1 MQTNNIRRE
10 WFIRFALVFFC
21 AGFWRG
27 ELMFISFPLLTVAWL
42 MDGGIYRL
50 RQVITIPLTQAIL
63 LLCALLLLGLLWGE
77 WSQDGR
83 MKWVK
88 YFSLLV
94 FIPFYALIDE
104 ERLPWALGGLI
115 VSYLCV
121 LAVGVYQWF
130 TIDAQGIPLLGM
142 SYLSFSAML
151 GIGAIV
157 TSGMACM
164 NPSVRLQILLVI
176 ATLVLLFVQF
186 HQNGRI
192 FLLVTLI
199 SILLIAFLRYQ
210 IEMRKFLMI
219 LISVLV
225 VAVVFAYSSPVF
237 QARLIQIK
245 SDIELLQQGN
255 YSSSLG
261 YRLAMWDVG
270 LHGIAERPLSGFGT
284 GMPEKYFEKTITTYK
299 DGLYKDLPEFQE
311 TAHYHNDWIEI
322 GMHIGVP
329 GILVL
334 GFLLWSWY
342 QAFHRNNLNLLGLGL
357 ISFIFLSG
365 LTDTFII
372 FSRTPILLLII
383 TAIALNWYKREQQN

>member
-1 MQTNNIRRE
+1 MQTNNTRRE
-10 WFIRFALVFFC
+10 WFIRFTLVFFC

-27 ELMFISFPLLTVAWL
+27 ELMFISFPLLTVAWF

-50 RQVITIPLTQAIL
+50 RQVVRIPLTQAIL
-63 LLCALLLLGLLWGE
+63 LLCALLLLGLLWSE
-77 WSQDGR
+77 WPQDGR

-94 FIPFYALIDE
+94 FIPFCALINK

-121 LAVGVYQWF
+121 LAVGVYQWL

-157 TSGMACM
+157 TSGIACM
-164 NPSVRLQILLVI
+164 NPPVRLQLLFVI
-176 ATLVLLFVQF
+176 ATLVLLFIQF

-210 IEMRKFLMI
+210 IEMRKFLTI
-219 LISVLV
+219 LVSVLI

-284 GMPEKYFEKTITTYK
+284 GVPEKYFEKTITTYK

-329 GILVL
+329 GMLVL

-342 QAFHRNNLNLLGLGL
+342 QAFHRNNLNLLGSGL

-372 FSRTPILLLII
+372 FSRTPVLLLII
-383 TAIALNWYKREQQN
+383 TAIAINWHKREQQS

>member
-1 MQTNNIRRE
+1 MQTNNTRRE
-10 WFIRFALVFFC
+10 WFIRFTLVFFC

-27 ELMFISFPLLTVAWL
+27 ELMFISFPLLTVAWF

-50 RQVITIPLTQAIL
+50 RQVVRIPLTQAIL
-63 LLCALLLLGLLWGE
+63 LLCALLLLGLLWSE
-77 WSQDGR
+77 WPQDGR

-94 FIPFYALIDE
+94 FIPFCALINK

-121 LAVGVYQWF
+121 LAVGVYQWL

-157 TSGMACM
+157 TSGIACM
-164 NPSVRLQILLVI
+164 HPSVRLQILLVI
-176 ATLVLLFVQF
+176 ATLVLLFIQF

-210 IEMRKFLMI
+210 IEMRKFLTI
-219 LISVLV
+219 LVSVLI

-284 GMPEKYFEKTITTYK
+284 GMPEKYFEKTIATYK

-329 GILVL
+329 GMLVL

-342 QAFHRNNLNLLGLGL
+342 QAFNRNNLNLLGLGL

-383 TAIALNWYKREQQN
+383 TAIAINWHKREQQN

>member
-1 MQTNNIRRE
+1 MQTNNSRRE

-21 AGFWRG
+21 AGFWRS
-27 ELMFISFPLLTVAWL
+27 ESMLISSSLLTVAWL

-50 RQVITIPLTQAIL
+50 RQVIKIPLAQAIL

-77 WSQDGR
+77 WPQDGR
-83 MKWVK
+83 MKWMK
-88 YFSLLV
+88 YFTLLV
-94 FIPFYALIDE
+94 FIPFYTLINK
-104 ERLPWALGGLI
+104 ERLLWALGGLI
-115 VSYLCV
+115 AGYLCI
-121 LAVGVYQWF
+121 LAVGVYQWL

-157 TSGMACM
+157 ASGIACM
-164 NPSVRLQILLVI
+164 NPSVRLQLLLVI
-176 ATLVLLFVQF
+176 ATLVLLFIQF

-192 FLLVTLI
+192 FLLVTLM
-199 SILLIAFLRYQ
+199 SILLMTFLRYQ
-210 IEMRKFLMI
+210 IEMRKFLTI
-219 LISVLV
+219 LVSVLIV
-225 VAVVFAYSSPVF
+225 TVAFAYSSPVF
-237 QARLIQIK
+237 QARLMQIK

-261 YRLAMWDVG
+261 YRFAMWDVG

-284 GMPEKYFEKTITTYK
+284 GVPEKYFDKTITTFK

-311 TAHYHNDWIEI
+311 TVHYHNDWIEI

-329 GILVL
+329 GMLAL

-342 QAFHRNNLNLLGLGL
+342 QVFHRNNLKLLGSGL

-365 LTDTFII
+365 FTDTFII
-372 FSRTPILLLII
+372 FSRTPVLLLII
-383 TAIALNWYKREQQN
+383 TAIAINWYEREQES

>member
-1 MQTNNIRRE
+1 MQTNNTRRE

-27 ELMFISFPLLTVAWL
+27 ELMFISFPLLTVAWF

-50 RQVITIPLTQAIL
+50 REVITIPLTQAIL
-63 LLCALLLLGLLWGE
+63 LLCALLTLGVLWGE
-77 WSQDGR
+77 WPQDGR

-94 FIPFYALIDE
+94 FIPFYALIDKA
-104 ERLPWALGGLI
+104 RLPWALGGLI

-121 LAVGVYQWF
+121 LVVGVYQWL

-157 TSGMACM
+157 TSGIACM
-164 NPSVRLQILLVI
+164 NPSIRLQILFVI
-176 ATLVLLFVQF
+176 ATLVLLFIQF

-210 IEMRKFLMI
+210 IEMRKFLTI
-219 LISVLV
+219 LISVLM

-284 GMPEKYFEKTITTYK
+284 GMPEKYFEKTIATYK

-329 GILVL
+329 GMLIL

-342 QAFHRNNLNLLGLGL
+342 QAFQRNNLNLLGLGL

-383 TAIALNWYKREQQN
+383 TAIAINWYKREHEH

>member
-1 MQTNNIRRE
+1 MQTNNTRRE

-27 ELMFISFPLLTVAWL
+27 ELMFISFPLLTVAWF

-50 RQVITIPLTQAIL
+50 REVITIPLTQAIL
-63 LLCALLLLGLLWGE
+63 LLCALLTLGVLWGE
-77 WSQDGR
+77 WPQDGR

-94 FIPFYALIDE
+94 FIPFYALIDK

-121 LAVGVYQWF
+121 LVVGVYQWL

-157 TSGMACM
+157 TSGIACM
-164 NPSVRLQILLVI
+164 NPSVRLQILFVI
-176 ATLVLLFVQF
+176 ATLVLLFIQF

-210 IEMRKFLMI
+210 IEMRKFLTI
-219 LISVLV
+219 LISVLM

-284 GMPEKYFEKTITTYK
+284 GMPEKYFEKTIVTYK

-329 GILVL
+329 GMLIL

-342 QAFHRNNLNLLGLGL
+342 QAFQRNNLNLLGLGL

-383 TAIALNWYKREQQN
+383 TAIAINWDKRE

>member
-1 MQTNNIRRE
+1 
-10 WFIRFALVFFC
+10 
-21 AGFWRG
+21 
-27 ELMFISFPLLTVAWL
+27 MFISFPLLTVAWF

-50 RQVITIPLTQAIL
+50 REVITIPLTQAIL
-63 LLCALLLLGLLWGE
+63 LLCALLTLGVLWGE
-77 WSQDGR
+77 WPQDGR

-94 FIPFYALIDE
+94 FIPFYALIDK

-121 LAVGVYQWF
+121 LVVGVYQWL

-157 TSGMACM
+157 TSGIACM
-164 NPSVRLQILLVI
+164 NPSVRLQILFVI
-176 ATLVLLFVQF
+176 ATLVLLFIQF

-210 IEMRKFLMI
+210 IEMRKFLTI
-219 LISVLV
+219 LISVLM

-284 GMPEKYFEKTITTYK
+284 GMPEKYFEKTIVTYK

-329 GILVL
+329 GMLIL

-342 QAFHRNNLNLLGLGL
+342 QAFQRNNLNLLGLGL

-383 TAIALNWYKREQQN
+383 TAIAINWDKRE

>member
-1 MQTNNIRRE
+1 MQTNNTRRE

-50 RQVITIPLTQAIL
+50 REVITIPLTQAIL
-63 LLCALLLLGLLWGE
+63 LLCALLTLGVLWGE
-77 WSQDGR
+77 WPQDGR

-94 FIPFYALIDE
+94 FIPFYALIDK

-121 LAVGVYQWF
+121 LVVGIYQWL

-157 TSGMACM
+157 TSGIACM
-164 NPSVRLQILLVI
+164 NPSVRLQILFVI
-176 ATLVLLFVQF
+176 ATLVLLFIQF

-210 IEMRKFLMI
+210 IEMRKFLTI
-219 LISVLV
+219 LISVLM

-284 GMPEKYFEKTITTYK
+284 GMPAKYFEKTIATYK

-329 GILVL
+329 GMLIL

-342 QAFHRNNLNLLGLGL
+342 QAFQRNNLNLLGLGL

-383 TAIALNWYKREQQN
+383 TAIAINWYKREHEH

>member
-1 MQTNNIRRE
+1 MQTNNTRRE

-27 ELMFISFPLLTVAWL
+27 ELMFISFPLLTVAWF

-50 RQVITIPLTQAIL
+50 RQVARIPLTQAIL
-63 LLCALLLLGLLWGE
+63 LLCALLLLGLLWSE
-77 WSQDGR
+77 WPQDGR

-94 FIPFYALIDE
+94 FIPFCALINK

-121 LAVGVYQWF
+121 LAVGVYQWL

-157 TSGMACM
+157 TSGIACM
-164 NPSVRLQILLVI
+164 NPPVRLQRLFVI
-176 ATLVLLFVQF
+176 ATLVLLFIQF

-210 IEMRKFLMI
+210 IEMRKFLTI
-219 LISVLV
+219 LVSVLI

-284 GMPEKYFEKTITTYK
+284 GVPEKYFEKTITTYK

-329 GILVL
+329 GMLVL

-342 QAFHRNNLNLLGLGL
+342 QAFHRNNLNLLGSGL

-383 TAIALNWYKREQQN
+383 TAIAINWYKREQQS